1 MTQRRTKRLAN
12 GKKARMPTTTP
23 RAFDG
28 INAAKPIWEMI
39 SSKGQRMLGSLETKF
54 GRWLFENL
62 LHVKFATPW

>member
-1 MTQRRTKRLAN
+1 MTQRTKRWAN

-28 INAAKPIWEMI
+28 INAAKPLWEMI